1 MTTLSDR
8 VDEYLLQE
16 RVVSNMLDTPI
27 VLANVVAATVF
38 YSGYA
43 QIESFIGVE
52 PVPQIDPDT
61 EVSNSE
67 WAIIRPLFLLYCERE
82 TAKQLEASR
91 NLGVEVFGRASSE
104 IEQDIK
110 QTELDMP
117 KLAFSQDV
125 ITV

>member
-8 VDEYLLQE
+8 VDEYLLEE
-16 RVVSNMLDTPI
+16 RVVSNLLDTPI
-27 VLANVVAATVF
+27 VLANAVSATKF

-43 QIESFIGVE
+43 KIESFVGVE
-52 PVPQIDPDT
+52 PVPKIDPDT

-91 NLGVEVFGRASSE
+91 NLGIELFGRASSE
-104 IEQDIK
+104 VEQDIR
-110 QTELDMP
+110 QAELDMP
-117 KLAFSQDV
+117 KLAFSQNV